1 MPYLRSGN
9 RPKRRQISVAI
20 PALLAGFALF
30 SPQIAVATG
39 TRAGTLIDNTATAT
53 YDPGSGPVTVNSN
66 IQQLKVDELIDTT
79 VGWSD
84 SADVI
89 TTPGATS
96 QILKY
101 QVANTGNGVETFG
114 LSSVANIGGDQY
126 DPTVTSIVIDDGDGV
141 YEPGIDTVYVAGA
154 GDLVLNP
161 DQNITV
167 FVVSTTPGGVV
178 DGNRGGVRLVATS
191 KTGTGA
197 PGTSFAGAGE
207 GGSNAVLGTTGGDG
221 QNDGFYLVSSA
232 TVALVK
238 SATVVDPFGGATSVP
253 GSRITYRIVATT
265 TGSGTLPNLS
275 VNDAVPASTTYVP
288 GSITL
293 GGIGQSDAVDTD
305 AGSFAASAIAVSLGN
320 VPGGQVRTITF
331 QVTIN

>member
-1 MPYLRSGN
+1 MT
-9 RPKRRQISVAI
+9 
-20 PALLAGFALF
+20 LLV
-30 SPQIAVATG
+30 PQAVMATG

-66 IQQLKVDELIDTT
+66 LHSLKVDELIDTT
-79 VGWSD
+79 VAWSD
-84 SADVI
+84 SADVV

-96 QILKY
+96 QVLKY
-101 QVANTGNGVETFG
+101 QVTNTGNGVETFG
-114 LSSVANIGGDQY
+114 LSTVANIGGDQY
-126 DPTVTSIVIDDGDGV
+126 DPSVTSIVIDDGDGV

-161 DQNITV
+161 DQSITV
-167 FVVSTTPGGVV
+167 FVVSTTPSGVV
-178 DGNRGGVRLVATS
+178 DGDRGGVRLVATS

-207 GGSNAVLGTTGGDG
+207 GGGNAVIGATGGDG
-221 QNDGFYLVSSA
+221 ENDGFYLVSSA

-238 SATVVDPFGGATSVP
+238 SAKVIDPFGGTTSVP
-253 GSRITYRIVATT
+253 GSRITYTIIATT
-265 TGSGTLPNLS
+265 TGTGSLSGLS
-275 VNDAVPASTTYVP
+275 ISDAVPTGTTYFP

-293 GGIGQSDAVDTD
+293 GGVVQSDAADTD
-305 AGSFAASAIAVSLGN
+305 AGSFASNIASVVLGT
-320 VPGGQVRTITF
+320 VAGGQTRTVTF